1 MARDAPRQSRHAPAT
16 HGFLMALDQSDTRL
30 NKFISETGIVS
41 RREADR
47 LIEEGAVK
55 VNGRRAEMGMRVTD
69 ADRVTVRGKPLRP
82 KPRPVYLLYNK
93 PVGVTCTTDPADPT
107 NIVDAVN
114 YPERIFP
121 IGRLDK
127 PSQGLILLTNDGD
140 IVNKILRA
148 GNAHEKEYQVRVDR
162 PINQAFI
169 ERMGA
174 GIPILGTMTQPCPV
188 RQTGPNSFTIV
199 LTQGLNRQIR
209 RMTEYLGYEVTYL
222 KRVRLMNIHLAGLS
236 SGQWRE
242 LGADEMATLD
252 AMLGDSRKTE
262 DASLPKRKARP
273 GTKGTGKSGAGASGA
288 GKPGAKRTA
297 GSEPRKPGTGK
308 PGQGKSGQSKS
319 GQGKSGSTQGKPKR
333 AIKQGTGTAGDGQ
346 STKPR
351 RAIKQTSS
359 SDAGKPGQAKPGQ
372 AKSSQAKSSQER
384 SGQGKPSHGAQ
395 AKGKPAGKGGQGKA
409 GSGKQAGKQGGKPAS
424 KGGGRPARH
433 SPRGRS

>member
-1 MARDAPRQSRHAPAT
+1 MAFDQRDI
-16 HGFLMALDQSDTRL
+16 RL

-69 ADRVTVRGKPLRP
+69 ADRVTVRGKPLRA

-162 PINQAFI
+162 PIDQAFI

-262 DASLPKRKARP
+262 DASLPKRKART
-273 GTKGTGKSGAGASGA
+273 GTRGTGKPGGAKSGAGASGA
-288 GKPGAKRTA
+288 GKSGAKRTA
-297 GSEPRKPGTGK
+297 GAGPRKPGTAK
-308 PGQGKSGQSKS
+308 PGQGKSSE
-319 GQGKSGSTQGKPKR
+319 GKPAAKPKR
-333 AIKQGTGTAGDGQ
+333 AIKQASG
-346 STKPR
+346 
-351 RAIKQTSS
+351 
-359 SDAGKPGQAKPGQ
+359 AGKPGQSNSGQAKPGQ
-372 AKSSQAKSSQER
+372 AKSGQAKPVKGR
-384 SGQGKPSHGAQ
+384 GGQGKPSQVVSGN
-395 AKGKPAGKGGQGKA
+395 GKPSGKGGQGK
-409 GSGKQAGKQGGKPAS
+409 GSQGKQAGKQGGKQGGKPAG
-424 KGGGRPARH
+424 KGGGKPARH

>member
-1 MARDAPRQSRHAPAT
+1 
-16 HGFLMALDQSDTRL
+16 MALDASDTRL

-69 ADRVTVRGKPLRP
+69 ADRVTVRGKPLRA

-107 NIVDAVN
+107 NIVDAIN

-148 GNAHEKEYQVRVDR
+148 GNAHEKEYLVRVDR
-162 PINQAFI
+162 PIDQSFI

-174 GIPILGTMTQPCPV
+174 GIPILGTVTQPCPV

-222 KRVRLMNIHLAGLS
+222 KRVRLMNIHLDRLS

-242 LGADEMATLD
+242 LSDDEMATLEG
-252 AMLGDSRKTE
+252 MLGDSRKTE
-262 DASLPKRKARP
+262 DASLPKRKAKPAKQGAGKTGAGKP
-273 GTKGTGKSGAGASGA
+273 GSGKSAAA
-288 GKPGAKRTA
+288 KPGAKRTA
-297 GSEPRKPGTGK
+297 EPGKRKPGQSK
-308 PGQGKSGQSKS
+308 PGQNKSA
-319 GQGKSGSTQGKPKR
+319 QGKPAAKPKR
-333 AIKQGTGTAGDGQ
+333 AIKQA
-346 STKPR
+346 
-351 RAIKQTSS
+351 
-359 SDAGKPGQAKPGQ
+359 AKPGD
-372 AKSSQAKSSQER
+372 
-384 SGQGKPSHGAQ
+384 
-395 AKGKPAGKGGQGKA
+395 GKPAGKGGQGKA
-409 GSGKQAGKQGGKPAS
+409 GFNSKSPTKSGSKPGASKADNRTGSKKGFSKPGSSKQGPS
-424 KGGGRPARH
+424 KAGGRPARR

>member
-1 MARDAPRQSRHAPAT
+1 
-16 HGFLMALDQSDTRL
+16 MALDASDTRL

-69 ADRVTVRGKPLRP
+69 ADRVTVRGKPLRA

-107 NIVDAVN
+107 NIVDAIN

-148 GNAHEKEYQVRVDR
+148 GNAHEKEYLVRVDR
-162 PINQAFI
+162 PIDQSFI

-174 GIPILGTMTQPCPV
+174 GIPILGTVTQPCPV

-222 KRVRLMNIHLAGLS
+222 KRVRLMNIHLDRLS

-242 LGADEMATLD
+242 LSDDEMATLEG
-252 AMLGDSRKTE
+252 MLGDSRKTE
-262 DASLPKRKARP
+262 DASLPKRKAKPAKQGAGKTGAGKP
-273 GTKGTGKSGAGASGA
+273 GSGKSAAA
-288 GKPGAKRTA
+288 KPGAKRTA
-297 GSEPRKPGTGK
+297 EPGKRKPGQSK
-308 PGQGKSGQSKS
+308 PGQNKSA
-319 GQGKSGSTQGKPKR
+319 QGKPAAKPKR
-333 AIKQGTGTAGDGQ
+333 AIKQA
-346 STKPR
+346 
-351 RAIKQTSS
+351 
-359 SDAGKPGQAKPGQ
+359 AKPGD
-372 AKSSQAKSSQER
+372 
-384 SGQGKPSHGAQ
+384 
-395 AKGKPAGKGGQGKA
+395 GKPAGKGGQGKA
-409 GSGKQAGKQGGKPAS
+409 GFNSKSPTKSGSKPGASKADNRTGSKKGFSKPGSSKQGPNKA
-424 KGGGRPARH
+424 GGGSARR

>member
-1 MARDAPRQSRHAPAT
+1 
-16 HGFLMALDQSDTRL
+16 MALDSSDTRL

-69 ADRVTVRGKPLRP
+69 ADRVTVRGKPLRA

-107 NIVDAVN
+107 NIVDAIN

-148 GNAHEKEYQVRVDR
+148 GNAHEKEHQVRVDR
-162 PINQAFI
+162 PIDQAFI

-174 GIPILGTMTQPCPV
+174 GIPILGTVTQPCPV

-222 KRVRLMNIHLAGLS
+222 KRVRLMNIHLNRLS
-236 SGQWRE
+236 PGQWRE
-242 LGADEMATLD
+242 LSDDEVATLEG
-252 AMLGDSRKTE
+252 MLGDSRKTE
-262 DASLPKRKARP
+262 EASLPKRKA
-273 GTKGTGKSGAGASGA
+273 KSAKQGA
-288 GKPGAKRTA
+288 GKPGAKRTD
-297 GSEPRKPGTGK
+297 KPNPGKSAQGKSAGK
-308 PGQGKSGQSKS
+308 PGSSKPKRAIRQGAKVGEGK
-319 GQGKSGSTQGKPKR
+319 QGDAAKPKR
-333 AIKQGTGTAGDGQ
+333 AIKQ
-346 STKPR
+346 
-351 RAIKQTSS
+351 
-359 SDAGKPGQAKPGQ
+359 AGKPGA
-372 AKSSQAKSSQER
+372 
-384 SGQGKPSHGAQ
+384 GKPTGR
-395 AKGKPAGKGGQGKA
+395 GGQGK
-409 GSGKQAGKQGGKPAS
+409 SGAGKQGPNNPGVGKSGPS
-424 KGGGRPARH
+424 KQGQGKKEQGKKGPNRAGGGPAKR

>member
-1 MARDAPRQSRHAPAT
+1 MPRLPTVFSMAFDQRDI
-16 HGFLMALDQSDTRL
+16 RL

-69 ADRVTVRGKPLRP
+69 ADRVTVRGKPLRA

-162 PINQAFI
+162 PIDQAFI

-262 DASLPKRKARP
+262 DASLPKRKART
-273 GTKGTGKSGAGASGA
+273 GTRGTGKPGGAKSGAGASGA
-288 GKPGAKRTA
+288 GKSGAKRTA
-297 GSEPRKPGTGK
+297 GAGPRKPGTAK
-308 PGQGKSGQSKS
+308 PGQGKSSE
-319 GQGKSGSTQGKPKR
+319 GKPAAKPKR
-333 AIKQGTGTAGDGQ
+333 AIKQASG
-346 STKPR
+346 
-351 RAIKQTSS
+351 
-359 SDAGKPGQAKPGQ
+359 AGKPGQSNSGQAKPGQ
-372 AKSSQAKSSQER
+372 AKSGQAKPVKGR
-384 SGQGKPSHGAQ
+384 GGQGKPSQVVSGN
-395 AKGKPAGKGGQGKA
+395 GKPSGKGGQGK
-409 GSGKQAGKQGGKPAS
+409 GSQGKQAGKQGGKQGGKPAG
-424 KGGGRPARH
+424 KGGGKPARH

>member
-69 ADRVTVRGKPLRP
+69 ADRVTVRGKPLRA

-162 PINQAFI
+162 PIDQAFI

-188 RQTGPNSFTIV
+188 HQTGPNSFTIV

-242 LGADEMATLD
+242 LGADEMATLEG
-252 AMLGDSRKTE
+252 MLGDSRKTE
-262 DASLPKRKARP
+262 DASLPKRKARA
-273 GTKGTGKSGAGASGA
+273 GTKGSGKSGGAKSGTGTSGAGASGA
-288 GKPGAKRTA
+288 KRTA
-297 GSEPRKPGTGK
+297 GAGPRKPGTGK
-308 PGQGKSGQSKS
+308 PGQGKAGQSHSKS
-319 GQGKSGSTQGKPKR
+319 GRNKSAQGKSSESKPAAKPKR
-333 AIKQGTGTAGDGQ
+333 AIKQASG
-346 STKPR
+346 
-351 RAIKQTSS
+351 
-359 SDAGKPGQAKPGQ
+359 AGKPDQAKPGQ
-372 AKSSQAKSSQER
+372 AKSGQAKSGQAKPVKDR
-384 SGQGKPSHGAQ
+384 GGQGKPSQAAQ
-395 AKGKPAGKGGQGKA
+395 AKGKPTGKGGQGKA
-409 GSGKQAGKQGGKPAS
+409 GAGKQGGKPAG
-424 KGGGRPARH
+424 KAGGRPARH

>member
-1 MARDAPRQSRHAPAT
+1 
-16 HGFLMALDQSDTRL
+16 MALDSSDTRL

-69 ADRVTVRGKPLRP
+69 ADRVTVRGKPLRA

-107 NIVDAVN
+107 NIVDAIN

-162 PINQAFI
+162 PIDQAFI

-174 GIPILGTMTQPCPV
+174 GIPILGTVTQPCPV

-222 KRVRLMNIHLAGLS
+222 KRVRLMNIHLNRLS
-236 SGQWRE
+236 PGQWRE
-242 LGADEMATLD
+242 LSDDEMATLEG
-252 AMLGDSRKTE
+252 MLGDSRKTE
-262 DASLPKRKARP
+262 EASLPKRKA
-273 GTKGTGKSGAGASGA
+273 KSAKQGA
-288 GKPGAKRTA
+288 GKPGAKRTD
-297 GSEPRKPGTGK
+297 KPNPGKSAQGKSAGK
-308 PGQGKSGQSKS
+308 PGSSKPKRAIRQGAKSAEGK
-319 GQGKSGSTQGKPKR
+319 QGEGAKPKR
-333 AIKQGTGTAGDGQ
+333 AIKQ
-346 STKPR
+346 
-351 RAIKQTSS
+351 
-359 SDAGKPGQAKPGQ
+359 AGKPGA
-372 AKSSQAKSSQER
+372 
-384 SGQGKPSHGAQ
+384 GKPT
-395 AKGKPAGKGGQGKA
+395 GKGGQGK
-409 GSGKQAGKQGGKPAS
+409 SGAGKQGPNKPGVGKSGPS
-424 KGGGRPARH
+424 KQGQGKKEQGKKGPNRAGGGPAKR

>member
-1 MARDAPRQSRHAPAT
+1 
-16 HGFLMALDQSDTRL
+16 MALDASDTRL

-69 ADRVTVRGKPLRP
+69 ADRVTVRGKPLRA

-107 NIVDAVN
+107 NIVDAIN

-162 PINQAFI
+162 PIDQAFI

-174 GIPILGTMTQPCPV
+174 GIPILGTVTQPCPV
-188 RQTGPNSFTIV
+188 HQTGPSSFTIV

-222 KRVRLMNIHLAGLS
+222 KRVRLMNIHLNRLS
-236 SGQWRE
+236 PGQWRE
-242 LGADEMATLD
+242 LSDDEMATLEG
-252 AMLGDSRKTE
+252 MLGDSRKTE
-262 DASLPKRKARP
+262 EASLPKRKAKPAKQGP
-273 GTKGTGKSGAGASGA
+273 GKQGAGKQGSGKPGAGKSGA

-297 GSEPRKPGTGK
+297 QPNQRKTAQGK
-308 PGQGKSGQSKS
+308 PGQGKSAGKPGSGKPGSNKPKRAIRQGAKSAEGQ
-319 GQGKSGSTQGKPKR
+319 QGDAAKPKR
-333 AIKQGTGTAGDGQ
+333 AIKQ
-346 STKPR
+346 
-351 RAIKQTSS
+351 
-359 SDAGKPGQAKPGQ
+359 AGKPGA
-372 AKSSQAKSSQER
+372 
-384 SGQGKPSHGAQ
+384 GKPT
-395 AKGKPAGKGGQGKA
+395 GKGGQGKA
-409 GSGKQAGKQGGKPAS
+409 GAGKQGAGKSAQS
-424 KGGGRPARH
+424 KGAPSKRGPGNKGPNRAGGGPAKR

>member
-1 MARDAPRQSRHAPAT
+1 
-16 HGFLMALDQSDTRL
+16 MALDASDTRL

-107 NIVDAVN
+107 NIVEAVN

-162 PINQAFI
+162 PIDARFI

-174 GIPILGTMTQPCPV
+174 GIPILGTVTQPCPV
-188 RQTGPNSFTIV
+188 RQTGPDSFTIV

-222 KRVRLMNIHLAGLS
+222 KRVRLMNIRLTGLS
-236 SGQWRE
+236 TGQWRE
-242 LGADEMATLD
+242 LSDQEMATLEG
-252 AMLGDSRKTE
+252 MLGDSRKTE
-262 DASLPKRKARP
+262 DASLPKRKAKPAKP
-273 GTKGTGKSGAGASGA
+273 GSGKQGAGKPGAGKQGSGKSGAA
-288 GKPGAKRTA
+288 KPGAKRTA
-297 GSEPRKPGTGK
+297 GPGQRK
-308 PGQGKSGQSKS
+308 PGQGKAGQSQS
-319 GQGKSGSTQGKPKR
+319 AQGKPAAKPKR
-333 AIKQGTGTAGDGQ
+333 AIKQAGKSAAGKPGEGQ
-346 STKPR
+346 GAKPK
-351 RAIKQTSS
+351 RAIKQ
-359 SDAGKPGQAKPGQ
+359 AGKPGA
-372 AKSSQAKSSQER
+372 
-384 SGQGKPSHGAQ
+384 GKPT
-395 AKGKPAGKGGQGKA
+395 GKGGQDKA
-409 GSGKQAGKQGGKPAS
+409 GFS
-424 KGGGRPARH
+424 KKGPSKAGGRPARR